1 MRFFVSSPQFSA
13 WVLLVGLRFTA
24 ASTPSDFEPEVAN
37 DLAMVY
43 ADDTYV
49 HAGVTL
55 SENTTVN
62 VPALYL
68 PFGKSTGARYA
79 AVMVDYDVN
88 VYGTEMT
95 ILQWYQPSLAAVSSS
110 GDALSVVDAS
120 APSASYISLSPIEGS
135 AHEYVVLLYLQPA
148 DFSLPECLR
157 SSALPET
164 GRAGFNLDEFV
175 QAAGL
180 GDPVAANWFKMQ
192 NPTSATTTYAVTQD
206 VDGKLRLC
214 LCLGI
219 GTDSAETFWI
229 ETSSDRS
236 AI

>member
-1 MRFFVSSPQFSA
+1 MRFFVSSPQSSA

-24 ASTPSDFEPEVAN
+24 ASTPSGFEPAVAN

-49 HAGVTL
+49 HAG
-55 SENTTVN
+55 SPFQKTVPTVD
-62 VPALYL
+62 VPTLYL
-68 PFGKSTGARYA
+68 PFGESTGARYA

-120 APSASYISLSPIEGS
+120 APSASYISPSPIEGP
-135 AHEYVVLLYLQPA
+135 AHEYVVMLYLQPA
-148 DFSLPECLR
+148 DFSLPECLQ

-192 NPTSATTTYAVTQD
+192 NPTPATTTYAVTQTSTASYA
-206 VDGKLRLC
+206 C
-214 LCLGI
+214 AS
-219 GTDSAETFWI
+219 TSA
-229 ETSSDRS
+229 
-236 AI
+236 